1 MLKKIC
7 GFLST
12 ILLLVLL
19 ALAAVLILPKVFG
32 METMAVISGSMEPE
46 IPVGSIVC
54 VKETEPSRIQP
65 GDIITYRIGEDTR
78 VTHRVVSNDTTKQEI
93 ITKGDANDASDASPV
108 VYADVVG
115 KEVFHLPYV
124 GYISIYA
131 RTPLGIGAV
140 CGLVAVI
147 LLLTFLPDIFSEEE
161 ESPKS
166 EKKKKSVKNRKS
178 SGKPGKEKGL

>member
-12 ILLLVLL
+12 ILLLILL
-19 ALAAVLILPKVFG
+19 ALAAVLVLPKVLG

-46 IPVGSIVC
+46 IPVGSVVIVG
-54 VKETEPSRIQP
+54 KTEPADLQP
-65 GDIITYRIGEDTR
+65 GDIITYRIDEETR
-78 VTHRVVSNDTTKQEI
+78 VTHRVVSNDTAKQEI
-93 ITKGDANDASDASPV
+93 ITKGDANEGNDASPV
-108 VYADVVG
+108 VYANVVG
-115 KEVFHLPYV
+115 KEIFHLPYA

-161 ESPKS
+161 ETPKRGKK
-166 EKKKKSVKNRKS
+166 EKSAKNRKS
-178 SGKPGKEKGL
+178 SGKPGKEKEL